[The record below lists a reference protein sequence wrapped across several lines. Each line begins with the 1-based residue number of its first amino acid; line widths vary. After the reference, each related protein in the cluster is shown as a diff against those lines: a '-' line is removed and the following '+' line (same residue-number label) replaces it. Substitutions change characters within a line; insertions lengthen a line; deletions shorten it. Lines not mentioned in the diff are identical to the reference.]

1 MNLTKAV
8 RGIALAAAL
17 ILPCSPTLVS
27 AQGSSLPSSVSLPL
41 GGMLGTAELAVMV
54 RNLSNEWGRALDRLN
69 TELVSVRREL
79 EVERKVTL
87 SLAQGF
93 DKLSRQHRTEMADTR
108 QSQER
113 AQEELTRLRDVVQ
126 KLEQERVALEGNLST
141 LRAQVTEI
149 TRQPGR
155 TPDGANR

>member
-1 MNLTKAV
+1 MNLAKAV
-8 RGIALAAAL
+8 RGIALGAAL
-17 ILPCSPTLVS
+17 VCFSVS
-27 AQGSSLPSSVSLPL
+27 GHAQSISLPF

-54 RNLSNEWGRALDRLN
+54 RNLANESERAHERLKA
-69 TELVSVRREL
+69 ELASVRREL